1 DVQCIQTDEQ
11 QAGILATLNDG
22 EEVQLKVKFKRGGR
36 KVLEKNGV
44 PYKKLTEHI
53 GQYLSVV
60 IAPGDIE
67 LVYGSNEKRRSFINQ
82 ILSQV
87 DKDHLHDLVKYNKL
101 MDHRNKHLKQDY
113 VDAAL
118 IQTLDM
124 QIAPLAQQIFEK
136 RRNFLQEFTPT
147 FEQKYHAL
155 SGEKENVK
163 LQYTSQLATATYD
176 ELVEQN
182 RAKDLA
188 VQRSFSGIHKDELD
202 IEIGDL
208 SLKKYG
214 SQGQIK
220 CGLIALK
227 LAEYD
232 YLREQKGVLPLL
244 LLDDIFEKI
253 DEERAQVLTQ
263 LIKKNNF
270 GQIFITDTNA
280 NRLSAFCK
288 EIGKPH
294 TTVILQ

>member
-1 DVQCIQTDEQ
+1 
-11 QAGILATLNDG
+11 
-22 EEVQLKVKFKRGGR
+22 
-36 KVLEKNGV
+36 
-44 PYKKLTEHI
+44 
-53 GQYLSVV
+53 
-60 IAPGDIE
+60 
-67 LVYGSNEKRRSFINQ
+67 
-82 ILSQV
+82 
-87 DKDHLHDLVKYNKL
+87 
-101 MDHRNKHLKQDY
+101 
-113 VDAAL
+113 
-118 IQTLDM
+118 M